1 MFKKSMSIMA
11 VAITMCLSALLAVPA
26 AASGYANSN
35 LIVAADALQKE
46 LLKQQ
51 DALVVIDVRPIA
63 EFKSGH
69 ISGARQLDP
78 DAVADPKSSI
88 DGALLPISAIAQILG
103 SRGISAD
110 ANIVLYDDKS
120 GFHAARIF
128 WLLEYH
134 GLRNVRILDGGL
146 KAWKKA
152 GFSLKKGSARPMVE
166 SRYTAAVTSRRHA
179 SADWIM
185 QRKDDR
191 ETVVIDVRPKS
202 AFDKGHIPW
211 ARSIPWKGNLAP
223 DGTMKSGDELRTH
236 FAAHGVTDAHNVV
249 VHCQNGLASSHSYF
263 ALRLIGHPRVRTYH
277 RSWSEW
283 GQADDLPKA
292 VTDDS

>member
-1 MFKKSMSIMA
+1 MFKKSISIMA
-11 VAITMCLSALLAVPA
+11 VAITMCLSALAAVPA
-26 AASGYANSN
+26 AASGYANSH
-35 LIVAADALQKE
+35 LIVGADALQKE
-46 LLKQQ
+46 LEIQS
-51 DALVVIDVRPIA
+51 DTLVVVDVRPID
-63 EFKSGH
+63 EFKAGH
-69 ISGARQLDP
+69 IAGARQLDP
-78 DAVADPKSSI
+78 NAVVDPNSPVE
-88 DGALLPISAIAQILG
+88 GALLPVSAIAKVLG
-103 SRGISAD
+103 SRGIGAD
-110 ANIVLYDDKS
+110 TKIVLYDDKS
-120 GFHAARIF
+120 GFHAARMF

-146 KAWKKA
+146 TAWKSA
-152 GFSLKKGSARPMVE
+152 GFNLQEGSAKPLAR
-166 SRYTAAVTSRRHA
+166 SRYAAAITPRRHA
-179 SADWIM
+179 SAGWIM
-185 QRKDDR
+185 QRKGDP
-191 ETVVIDVRPKS
+191 ETMVIDVRPKA

-223 DGTMKSGDELRTH
+223 DGTMKTGDQLRAH
-236 FAAHGVTDAHNVV
+236 FAAHGVTDTSNVV